1 MARLLAQVLWLVAAA
16 LLAFAP
22 GVVARADDGLPKI
35 VGHSDLEFGVYKGD
49 QLTVEARTEG
59 DKVEVKWLTG
69 NETICRTAICE
80 IDTSAWSIGTHKV
93 TLVVLND
100 KGSLSLRYSIKL
112 LEAPVAYKPGK
123 VKPRLVDAGEGIER
137 TDNDD
142 LVVRTVEGRGFSYNR
157 HKLQVVGNLARVLEW
172 QEKLKTQPGSIL
184 WFGRGGAESHVLGAE
199 TVAYLAKGGSG
210 RRAIVLESGVLRSR
224 QLDGQAPRWSI
235 LAGDWLQIDGDS
247 LADVLVLK
255 KAADEDKL
263 TVVVLRGAARVF
275 HKRPDAVKDDTDVG
289 ESPVAGAARFLPQGV
304 VATFA
309 KENPD
314 DGEPTLPVAKTVAK
328 HIKMSTPFYARGQ
341 RAGGEHLQQTL
352 LRDKTPGDFA
362 AALALAEEANAT
374 RDFVT
379 TIEALAPYQGDVKKS
394 FKGAMLLGH
403 AYRGI
408 FLHED
413 AFHFYKAAAKLK
425 PEAPEPP
432 FAMAVMYL
440 GDRNWK
446 KAATYLERAE
456 DNDHPDEQLL
466 QYYLGVARHRLGEGL
481 AADSHFEYALWA
493 GGRPEV
499 SESARAFRQ
508 EVAADGW
515 FDLRLGLGLFM
526 DTNTLRA
533 GAATQDVLKQRSPT
547 PIKSVSSM
555 GYDGLA
561 GFSLWAVRTRGARF
575 ALVFDIAKTGYA
587 NSELKDVEPL
597 DQALGLEM
605 GLGFGGESGAKP
617 LLGISGGVKAQMI
630 FVGSERAVDRLGAHL
645 GIGSPALFGL
655 ELGLRSDLNLD
666 PLPARDDV
674 YDPVLEEVVEAGERS
689 NRQLFYRLSATP
701 VESDAFELGLGVE
714 SGAAAYRSELHH
726 DENYAELDVALD
738 LAYKPGL
745 RHRVELDVM
754 SRQRQ
759 FKESADGRKDQNL
772 ALALLWVMR
781 YTTSL
786 RGQLGLL
793 QETQSS
799 SRKANQYSRQL
810 YSYGVRLEL

>member
-1 MARLLAQVLWLVAAA
+1 MAAA
-16 LLAFAP
+16 LLALGRGA
-22 GVVARADDGLPKI
+22 VARADDGLPKI

-49 QLTVEARTEG
+49 QLTVEVETEG
-59 DKVEVKWLTG
+59 NKVEVKWLTG
-69 NETICRTAICE
+69 NETICRSSVCE
-80 IDTSAWSIGTHKV
+80 IDTAGWSLGTHKL

-123 VKPRLVDAGEGIER
+123 VKPRRVDAGEGIER
-137 TDNDD
+137 TESDD
-142 LVVRTVEGRGFSYNR
+142 LIVRTVEGRGFSYNR
-157 HKLQVVGNLARVLEW
+157 RKLQVIGNLARALEW
-172 QEKLKTQPGSIL
+172 QEKLKTQAGSAL

-199 TVAYLAKGGSG
+199 TAVYLAKGGSG
-210 RRAIVLESGVLRSR
+210 RRAIVLQSGVLRSR

-235 LAGDWLQIDGDS
+235 LAGDWLQIDADS
-247 LADVLVLK
+247 LGDVLVIK

-263 TVVVLRGAARVF
+263 TVVVLRGAVRVF
-275 HKRPDAVKDDTDVG
+275 HKRPDSTTDDTDVG
-289 ESPVAGAARFLPQGV
+289 DSPVAGAVRYLPQGV

-309 KENPD
+309 KENAE
-314 DGEPTLPVAKTVAK
+314 GSEPTLPLAKTVAK

-341 RAGGEHLQQTL
+341 RAGGEHVQQTL
-352 LRDKTPGDFA
+352 LRDKTPEDFA
-362 AALALAEEANAT
+362 AALALAEESNAA

-432 FAMAVMYL
+432 FAMGVMYL

-446 KAATYLERAE
+446 KAASHLERAE

-466 QYYLGVARHRLGEGL
+466 QYYLGVARHRLGERL

-499 SESARAFRQ
+499 DESARAFRQ
-508 EVAADGW
+508 TIAAEGW

-533 GAATQDVLKQRSPT
+533 GAAAQDGLKQRSPA
-547 PIKSVSSM
+547 PIESVSSM
-555 GYDGLA
+555 GYGGSA
-561 GFSLWAVRTRGARF
+561 GFSLWAVRSRGARF
-575 ALVFDIAKTGYA
+575 ALVFDIAKTAYA

-605 GLGFGGESGAKP
+605 ELGFGGDRAAKP
-617 LLGISGGVKAQMI
+617 LVGITGGVKAQMI
-630 FVGSERAVDRLGAHL
+630 FVGSERALDRLGAHL

-689 NRQLFYRLSATP
+689 NRQLFYVLSAKP
-701 VESDAFELGLGVE
+701 LEGDAFELGLDVA
-714 SGAAAYRSELHH
+714 SGEAAYRSELHY

-745 RHRVELDVM
+745 RHLVELDVA

-759 FKESADGRKDQNL
+759 FKASADGRKDQKL
-772 ALALLWVMR
+772 ALGLGWVMR
-781 YTTSL
+781 YTSSL

-793 QETQSS
+793 QESQSS

-810 YSYGVRLEL
+810 VSYGVRLEL